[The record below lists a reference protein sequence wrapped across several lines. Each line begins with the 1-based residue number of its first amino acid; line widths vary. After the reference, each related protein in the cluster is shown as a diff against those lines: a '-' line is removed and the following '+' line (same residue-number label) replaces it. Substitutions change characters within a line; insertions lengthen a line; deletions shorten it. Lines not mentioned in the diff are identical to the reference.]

1 MMRFA
6 ASSRQMP
13 DFDPPT
19 WLDLDIL
26 QFWRDHYKL
35 QLII

>member
-1 MMRFA
+1 MSFA
-6 ASSRQMP
+6 ASSRKMP

-26 QFWRDHYKL
+26 RFWRDHYKL